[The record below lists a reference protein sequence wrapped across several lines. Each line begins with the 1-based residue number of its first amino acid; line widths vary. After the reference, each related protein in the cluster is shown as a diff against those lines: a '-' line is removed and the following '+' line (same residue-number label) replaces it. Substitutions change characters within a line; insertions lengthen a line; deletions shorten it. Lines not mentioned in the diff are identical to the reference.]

1 MRRKIISILELTL
14 VVLSVFAFSYFVS
27 TNLPDVL
34 ENPSESKFIQFLTR
48 PIIPVVSANPLLPSG
63 CCKETI
69 SGAICQDMLLV
80 DKNVCKTDLIGT
92 GCGVVSE
99 CQRGCCYDSDSGI
112 CSLNSPRENCISN
125 DGKWDAST
133 TCEIP
138 ECQIGCCIMGDGAS
152 MMTTR
157 ECSRVSGELKLEKNF
172 KPLDSRGSCDS
183 YAELTDEGA
192 CLSQSDDF
200 SKQKNCIFTTKANCN
215 GENQEFK
222 KGYLC
227 TSKELGTNCA
237 LTEKTTCFND
247 KVYFIDSCEN
257 RANIYDSFKGKNQ
270 TYWEKVVLPSNS
282 CSGPADFCGNC
293 QYNEGSIC
301 AKYIFGT
308 SLVKPQMGNN
318 VCKNLNCVNGRK
330 HGESWCVSDS
340 TFPDESISNSVGSRS
355 YVATCFEGE
364 IRLDGCAD
372 FNQEICIENKDSSTK
387 KSEAMCIIN
396 DWRSCIYAN
405 DADSY
410 SKVESKCSS
419 LPQCIMFNDIEGNE
433 KYANLPGFKEIDNEL
448 QGRAG
453 DVGKGMNEIMT
464 YCVPRFTPGYQFW
477 TSTSSA
483 SSGGRLTSS
492 AGYGGSLSETNS
504 LCGLGT
510 FTCISH
516 IETTS
521 SMAGGSSSVDK
532 ENPECNWQAVDQTK
546 QKVSLMMDGLNDRCR
561 SLGSCGIQY
570 NVQGELGR
578 SGFEVNRIY
587 IDKKGKSKE
596 GYTTEGYNVSQSFL
610 KNDLKKD
617 QTGNIFG
624 KVSNLEEL
632 TKWENGAS
640 MLSAF
645 GSEAGSSGSMI
656 SGAFGG
662 ETNVGG
668 GPSVAMGVGA
678 VGSLAGLGMLATAP
692 AKGAVAGVGYG
703 IFTTF
708 AFAAAAFMLGS
719 FIGSMMARGQ
729 PPGEA
734 AVTIA
739 MWAGGVT
746 AALALTAGIGAMSV
760 GTGGGLMAAGAATAG
775 ASLGSFGSVVS
786 ALCAIPAICIV
797 IAIIAIVYML
807 FTEGVDHEYYIT
819 EFKCEAW
826 QPPLVGK
833 CEECNND
840 VRPCSEYKCKSTGN
854 NCQYFVENGEPGYCA
869 TLNDIWNAKIEPWK
883 EILTP
888 ENEYANVSSFGFK
901 IENKKNN
908 EKAVNAWEPV
918 AFGIITDKE
927 AICKIDTNHSMKF
940 EEMRYVMSSELNY
953 ATGKIDGKH
962 HGIALSPHAIIGSS
976 NENIATTLPM
986 REGANEYYIICQNF
1000 AGLVNDAPFV
1010 VQIKQS
1016 DGPDLTAPLI
1026 TRIAPENNAYLAL
1039 NSTDLNLFMY
1049 LNEPAECRYSFES
1062 YNSGWENSE
1071 NGAVSITQVP
1081 EQDISI
1087 EAYPDAVVENP
1098 NSMPMTCVTSP
1109 SMGFY
1114 GEWMCAAFIT
1124 NYTANKKLYIEC
1136 KDQPGLI
1143 ESGMKRRNIVKKE
1156 YSANI
1161 CETGLYINSIEP
1173 NGNVE
1178 LNSNTSVELKIKT
1191 EGCINNGDA
1200 VCSFRFPYYG
1210 NIYSTML
1217 ITGNKTHIQ
1226 PLTSL
1231 GQGTKDV
1238 DVVCED
1244 IAGNKAEAHTSFT
1257 IFIDDKPPVISRIFI
1272 DSGSLV
1278 LNTDEDAECLSA
1290 INNESLGC
1298 DFGFE
1303 NAIGQYSTKH
1313 TLKINGGDIFYIKCR
1328 DKYGNLPLSGCTQI
1342 LRLSDLE

>member
-1 MRRKIISILELTL
+1 
-14 VVLSVFAFSYFVS
+14 
-27 TNLPDVL
+27 
-34 ENPSESKFIQFLTR
+34 
-48 PIIPVVSANPLLPSG
+48 
-63 CCKETI
+63 
-69 SGAICQDMLLV
+69 
-80 DKNVCKTDLIGT
+80 
-92 GCGVVSE
+92 
-99 CQRGCCYDSDSGI
+99 
-112 CSLNSPRENCISN
+112 
-125 DGKWDAST
+125 
-133 TCEIP
+133 
-138 ECQIGCCIMGDGAS
+138 
-152 MMTTR
+152 MTTR
-157 ECSRVSGELKLEKNF
+157 ECTKIAGELKLEKNF
-172 KPLDSRGSCDS
+172 KPLDIRGSCDS
-183 YAELTDEGA
+183 YAELADEGA

-200 SKQKNCIFTTKANCN
+200 SKQKNCVFTTKASCN
-215 GENQEFK
+215 GENKEFK

-257 RANIYDSFKGKNQ
+257 RANVYDSLKGKNQ
-270 TYWEKVVLPSNS
+270 TYWEKIILPSKS

-308 SLVKPQMGNN
+308 NLVKPEMGNN

-330 HGESWCVSDS
+330 HGESWCISDS
-340 TFPDESISNSVGSRS
+340 TFSSESISNSVGSRS

-364 IRLDGCAD
+364 IKIDGCAD

-387 KSEAMCIIN
+387 KSEAMCVIN

-410 SKVESKCSS
+410 SKVESKCAS
-419 LPQCIMFNDIEGNE
+419 LPQCIMFNDAEGNE
-433 KYANLPGFKEIDNEL
+433 KYANLPGFKEIDNEM
-448 QGRAG
+448 QGKAG
-453 DVGKGMNEIMT
+453 DVGKGMNKIIT

-477 TSTSSA
+477 TSTSSV
-483 SSGGRLTSS
+483 SSGGKLASS
-492 AGYGGSLSETNS
+492 VGYGGSLSETNS
-504 LCGLGT
+504 LCNLGT

-521 SMAGGSSSVDK
+521 SVAGGSSSVDK
-532 ENPECNWQAVDQTK
+532 ENPECNWQAISQSK
-546 QKVSLMMDGLNDRCR
+546 QQVSLMMDGLNDRCR

-570 NVQGELGR
+570 NAQGELGR
-578 SGFEVNRIY
+578 SGFEVNRVY
-587 IDKKGKSKE
+587 IDKKGKSQQ

-632 TKWENGAS
+632 AKWKNGAS

-645 GSEAGSSGSMI
+645 GSETSSSGSMI

-662 ETNVGG
+662 ETNIGG
-668 GPSVAMGVGA
+668 GPNAATGVGA
-678 VGSLAGLGMLATAP
+678 VGALAGLGMMALAPTKA
-692 AKGAVAGVGYG
+692 AVAAAGSALKAGGFGYAAL
-703 IFTTF
+703 TTI
-708 AFAAAAFMLGS
+708 AIAAAAFMVGS

-729 PPGEA
+729 PPGQA
-734 AVTIA
+734 AVTVA
-739 MWAGGVT
+739 LWAGGVT
-746 AALALTAGIGAMSV
+746 AATMITIIGINYLAGFGTLCIGPQV
-760 GTGGGLMAAGAATAG
+760 I
-775 ASLGSFGSVVS
+775 
-786 ALCAIPAICIV
+786 LCAV
-797 IAIIAIVYML
+797 IAILAIVYAL
-807 FTEGVDHEYYIT
+807 FTEGTDHEYFIT

-840 VRPCSEYKCKSTGN
+840 VRPCSEYKCKSIGN

-883 EILTP
+883 EVLTP
-888 ENEYANVSSFGFK
+888 ENAYSNVSSFGFK

-908 EKAVNAWEPV
+908 EKAVNAWESV

-940 EEMRYVMSSELNY
+940 EEMRYIMDSELDY

-962 HGIALSPHAIIGSS
+962 HRIVLSPYATIVSPD
-976 NENIATTLPM
+976 ENIGTTLPM
-986 REGANEYYIICQNF
+986 KEGDNEYYIICQNF

-1010 VQIKQS
+1010 VQVKQAE
-1016 DGPDLTAPLI
+1016 GPDLTAPLI

-1039 NSTDLNLFMY
+1039 NSTTLNLFMY

-1062 YNSGWENSE
+1062 YNSGWTDS
-1071 NGAVSITQVP
+1071 GGGIVSITQVP
-1081 EQDISI
+1081 DQDISI

-1098 NSMPMTCVTSP
+1098 NSIPMACITSP

-1143 ESGMKRRNIVKKE
+1143 ESGMKRRNIVKEE

-1161 CETGLYINSIEP
+1161 CEKGLYIDSIEP

-1178 LNSNTSVELKIKT
+1178 LNSNTSIELKIKT
-1191 EGCINNGDA
+1191 SGCINNGDA
-1200 VCSFRFPYYG
+1200 ICSFRLPYYG
-1210 NIYSTML
+1210 SAYSTML
-1217 ITGNKTHIQ
+1217 ITGNKTHLQ

-1231 GQGTKDV
+1231 GQGAKDI

-1244 IAGNKAEAHTSFT
+1244 IAGNKAEAHTNFT

-1278 LNTDEDAECLSA
+1278 LNTDEESECLA
-1290 INNESLGC
+1290 NKNNMTIGC
-1298 DFGFE
+1298 DFGYESATGRYF
-1303 NAIGQYSTKH
+1303 STH
-1313 TLKINGGDIFYIKCR
+1313 TMALSGKGGDIFYVKCR
-1328 DKYGNLPLSGCTQI
+1328 DRFGNGPISDCTQI
-1342 LRLSDLE
+1342 IKTDEIQQ